1 MRVITRNE
9 MAWDKYH
16 EQYITTYQESYDF
29 GHMDIDECKGG
40 GAKGIIGLIG
50 AIAIP
55 FAAPA
60 IASSLVASGTIAA
73 ASAKSYPNSSASKR
87 GGSRCNSP

>member
-16 EQYITTYQESYDF
+16 EQYVTTYQESYDF
-29 GHMDIDECKGG
+29 GPIDIDDCKG
-40 GAKGIIGLIG
+40 AKAILGLIG

-60 IASSLVASGTIAA
+60 ITSS
-73 ASAKSYPNSSASKR
+73 KP
-87 GGSRCNSP
+87 